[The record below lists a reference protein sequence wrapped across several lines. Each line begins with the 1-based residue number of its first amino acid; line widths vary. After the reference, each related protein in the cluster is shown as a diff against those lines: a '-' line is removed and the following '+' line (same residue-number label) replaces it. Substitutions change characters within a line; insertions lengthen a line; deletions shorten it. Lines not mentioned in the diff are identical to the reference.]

1 MHILLIHQVFV
12 RPEEPGG
19 TRHFEL
25 AQHLVRSGHRVTILA
40 SSHNYQ
46 TGERVTRV
54 RRESL
59 EPGLEIRHCWVAGSF
74 TRSFS
79 SRAIGFISFLVSSL
93 ATGLTVRNVDLIW
106 GTSPPLLQ
114 VVTAWL
120 LARLKRIPWVFEVRD
135 LWPAFAIQVGVL
147 KNPVLIS
154 ASELLERFLY
164 SRADQIVVNSPGFVR
179 HILDRGGAQGRLAV
193 VPNGAD
199 TRMFDPHADGRG
211 FREEHGLTGKFV
223 ALYAGAHGL
232 SNDLPVVLE
241 AAARLRDD
249 TRIALVLLGSG
260 KEKPDLI
267 QKAQRMQLKNVFFL
281 PPVPKMEVPE
291 ALAAM
296 DCGIAILKSIPLY
309 GTTYPNKVFDYM
321 AAGRPVV
328 LAIEGEIRKVVEAAA
343 AGIAVTPGDPQAL
356 ACAIRKLADT
366 PGEAREMG
374 KRGRSFVESH
384 FDRPRLAALMEHVL
398 VEVAA
403 GRAADLSA
411 GT

>member
-12 RPEEPGG
+12 RPEDPGG

-25 AQHLVRSGHRVTILA
+25 AQQLVRSGHRVTILA

-46 TGERVTRV
+46 TGEKVTRV
-54 RRESL
+54 RREML
-59 EPGLEIRHCWVAGSF
+59 EPRLEIRRCWVAGSF
-74 TRSFS
+74 TRSFF
-79 SRAIGFISFLVSSL
+79 SRTIGFLSFLISSL
-93 ATGLTVRNVDLIW
+93 VTGLTVRDVDLVW

-114 VVTAWL
+114 VVSAWL
-120 LARLKRIPWVFEVRD
+120 VARLKRIPWVFEVRD

-147 KNPVLIS
+147 KDPLLIFC
-154 ASELLERFLY
+154 SERLERFLY
-164 SRADQIVVNSPGFVR
+164 SHADQIVVNSPGFIR
-179 HILDRGGAQGRLAV
+179 HVTERGGAAGRLAV

-199 TRMFDPHADGRG
+199 TRMFDPRSDGRQ
-211 FREEHGLTGKFV
+211 FRLEHGLTGKFV

-241 AAARLRDD
+241 AAGRLGDD
-249 TRIALVLLGSG
+249 SRIALVLLGSG
-260 KEKPDLI
+260 KEKADLI
-267 QKAQRMQLKNVFFL
+267 QKAQQLELKNVFFL
-281 PPVPKMEVPE
+281 PPVPKMQVAE

-328 LAIEGEIRKVVEAAA
+328 LAIEGEIRKVIEAAA
-343 AGIAVTPGDPQAL
+343 AGIAVRPGDPEAL
-356 ACAIRKLADT
+356 AGAIRKLADA
-366 PGEAREMG
+366 PEEAREMG
-374 KRGRSFVESH
+374 RRGRSFVEAH
-384 FDRPRLAALMEHVL
+384 FDRPRLAALMEHIL

-403 GRAADLSA
+403 GRTVDLAS
-411 GT
+411 GM